1 LAQGYAQA
9 FDCCGSHAAESPYSS
24 ANHLISVWSR
34 NKKLLQTL
42 FDTIGMSS
50 KAEDFTVVSSVQL
63 RAAIEKASEA
73 VKGYR
78 ERAGL
83 LQEECD
89 EPTVDA
95 DKGASLQDLLKA
107 RSKREHGWSMAR
119 NVTDNF
125 VQTYVEYGFLD
136 DKTWLES
143 LSHQVRSVLETNAEL
158 QEQLREQ
165 EQALKGMK
173 LDYTER
179 VADWTKM
186 QVELTKSKAKQR
198 KLDGQCRD
206 THSKRVSSELS
217 LRDKEVSLRERLGAL
232 NRERARLLEQRRSE
246 ELQMAKLKETST
258 KLQQQMLSLN
268 LRKAE
273 LENDN
278 PSEYDDY
285 MSQAQ
290 DYSLDGPSQH
300 SHASDEPLRHSKSSV
315 GSQGGGA
322 AVPRAPAAP
331 RDGGSRPRR
340 MQTSVL

>member
-1 LAQGYAQA
+1 
-9 FDCCGSHAAESPYSS
+9 
-24 ANHLISVWSR
+24 
-34 NKKLLQTL
+34 
-42 FDTIGMSS
+42 MSS

-73 VKGYR
+73 VRGYR

-89 EPTVDA
+89 EPTVDS
-95 DKGASLQDLLKA
+95 DKGASLEDLLKV

-119 NVTDNF
+119 NVADTF

-158 QEQLREQ
+158 Q
-165 EQALKGMK
+165 
-173 LDYTER
+173 DYTER
-179 VADWTKM
+179 VADWKKM

-206 THSKRVSSELS
+206 THSKRVSSEVS

-246 ELQMAKLKETST
+246 DQQMAKLKETST

-290 DYSLDGPSQH
+290 EYSLDGPSQH
-300 SHASDEPLRHSKSSV
+300 SHASDEPLRYSKSSV

-340 MQTSVL
+340 PQTGLL